1 MRDKI
6 YTILAKLYGI
16 VMSIAFIIG
25 FVPVIPFI
33 VALVIGGPA
42 GEKISLFMYDK
53 VYPVAFILASVAV
66 LIGLA
71 AMYVKQEQ
79 ALSVHS
85 LTIDDDD

>member
-6 YTILAKLYGI
+6 HTLLSKLYGI

-25 FVPVIPFI
+25 FLPVIPFVI
-33 VALVIGGPA
+33 ALIIGGPV

-53 VYPVAFILASVAV
+53 VYPIAFILASVAV
-66 LIGLA
+66 LIGLL

>member
-1 MRDKI
+1 M
-6 YTILAKLYGI
+6 
-16 VMSIAFIIG
+16 IASFI
-25 FVPVIPFI
+25 
-33 VALVIGGPA
+33 ALVIGGPA

-79 ALSVHS
+79 AMSVHS
-85 LTIDDDD
+85 LTIDD